1 MKRNKIFLGT
11 TASLLAL
18 AGVVAAKQQK
28 HPVIVHFTTANFD
41 CTVTC
46 AKSSVGS
53 VTTLNVGQGRAFVAG
68 GHIACYTVDSGEF
81 CLPLYT
87 GI

>member
-28 HPVIVHFTTANFD
+28 HPTKVFFTTANVD

-46 AKSSVGS
+46 TKSSVGA
-53 VTTLNVGQGRAFVAG
+53 VTTLNVGQSRVFVVG
-68 GHIACYTVDSGEF
+68 GT
-81 CLPLYT
+81 
-87 GI
+87 